1 MDGKISSYQKT
12 DTLGKSQLEL
22 VLKVYDGAIGA
33 YRSARESYEQ
43 KDASAGYEKLER
55 AKKFIVHLYTT
66 LDPEAGGQMADN
78 LGRLYTFVVTQTD
91 LIAAT
96 KDLAQ
101 MDNIIEILS
110 NLRAGWAGIKQQQTK
125 NEATAAP
132 TGRPASPDGH
142 FSTSG

>member
-12 DTLGKSQLEL
+12 DTLGKSQLDL

-43 KDASAGYEKLER
+43 KDAPTGYEKLER
-55 AKKFIVHLYTT
+55 AKKFVVHLYTT
-66 LDPEAGGQMADN
+66 LNPEAGGEMAEN
-78 LGRLYTFVVTQTD
+78 LGRLYTFVITQTD

-96 KDLAQ
+96 KDLGQ
-101 MDNIIEILS
+101 IDSIIEILS
-110 NLRAGWAGIKQQQTK
+110 NLRAGWAGLKQQQTK
-125 NEATAAP
+125 NEAVTAPPVAP
-132 TGRPASPDGH
+132 GSADGH